1 MGEWGTECGG
11 SPSAG
16 FMVGFSSIPKPRS
29 EHSEVTAVTD
39 ARTPEAIAIAYNRL
53 ENPDFWALF

>member
-1 MGEWGTECGG
+1 
-11 SPSAG
+11 
-16 FMVGFSSIPKPRS
+16 MVGFSSIPKPRS
-29 EHSEVTAVTD
+29 EHSEVTAVID